1 MFPTY
6 QGTNSNGPFSFGFN
20 CTPEELKCV
29 LGTVDGD
36 ITLTSDDFS
45 VQWSINQQRAPG
57 GMVTLKDAVPFG
69 CFLTIGY
76 GDNVKTPEHL
86 KPTGK
91 IEPISPGTPDPEEPS
106 EDERFASFEMIGDG
120 RASWDNTPGHH
131 EIILTVDKAFKAGHS
146 RYAKEAYWSK
156 YTDKATNAENA
167 ENAKEAEHAKN
178 ADDAINAINAKYAEQ
193 ATKAF
198 YADKAQDAENA
209 VNAQKATSAERA
221 NFAERS
227 KNADTSDHAKVA
239 DQANKDDLG
248 RTISTTY
255 LTYEQASSYFLDDS
269 DLQNL
274 HSQINAD
281 LDKKA
286 DKSELLRTASVFG
299 KVSGTG
305 SVEGTDLKIYID
317 SVSGINWDGEITDP
331 NDWFIWVDDV
341 DKITDPTR
349 GYNVLNPDAIT
360 FPISTTQFYWST
372 GIPQVFSEADILCIY
387 NDDPILNEEQK
398 EAWSLTFSEDLD
410 KSKIWSIHYTG
421 SEQALP
427 TNKVYRVQWNYELG
441 QWETLLSPLD
451 DQSIQKLDNAVST
464 ATQALTTSNSSKQT
478 ADTAI
483 EVATEANELAEDAK
497 NIADEAKEKAE
508 TALGATQSIQNLTQW
523 VDDISTVTIDP
534 KFAYLTL
541 A

>member
-20 CTPEELKCV
+20 CAPEEIKCV

-36 ITLTSDDFS
+36 ITLTTDDFN

-91 IEPISPGTPDPEEPS
+91 IEPISPGDPDPPEPP
-106 EDERFASFEMIGDG
+106 EDERYASFEMIGDG

-131 EIILTVDKAFKAGHS
+131 EIILTVDKAFKAGYA
-146 RYAKEAYWSK
+146 RYAKEAYWAK

-167 ENAKEAEHAKN
+167 ETAKEAEHAKK
-178 ADDAINAINAKYAEQ
+178 ADDAINAVNAKYAEQ

-209 VNAQKATSAERA
+209 VNAQKATLAERA
-221 NFAERS
+221 NFAEQS
-227 KNADTSDHAKVA
+227 KNSDTSDHAKVA

-255 LTYEQASSYFLDDS
+255 LTYEQASSYFLDDG

-349 GYNVLNPDAIT
+349 GYNVLNPDAVT

-372 GIPQVFSEADILCIY
+372 GIPYYFSDSDILCVY
-387 NDDPILNEEQK
+387 GTDPIVTENKQT
-398 EAWSLTFSEDLD
+398 AWSLVFDPSLD
-410 KSKIWSIHYTG
+410 RSKIWSILYTG
-421 SEQALP
+421 AEQSLP
-427 TNKVYRVQWNYELG
+427 TRKVYRVQWNYELG
-441 QWETLLSPLD
+441 QWETLISPLD
-451 DQSIQKLDNAVST
+451 SQSQQKIEEALNKANQAIQQIENLQSLL
-464 ATQALTTSNSSKQT
+464 QSALKPTK
-478 ADTAI
+478 
-483 EVATEANELAEDAK
+483 V
-497 NIADEAKEKAE
+497 
-508 TALGATQSIQNLTQW
+508 
-523 VDDISTVTIDP
+523 
-534 KFAYLTL
+534 
-541 A
+541 